1 MKNTATDKKTDHSTD
16 STHGNPQE
24 EAQSKQ
30 QPPGAPPGGNA
41 STLHPVA
48 PRGRVEV
55 DFSASTVA
63 LKNGKKLCCKNN
75 EELNLKLCSENTTL
89 ENQLKKLSKHFEEK
103 VNTLCC
109 IHSVAKVYAVF
120 PFYDVKCLCSGGWE

>member
-16 STHGNPQE
+16 STKDNSQE

-41 STLHPVA
+41 STLPPVA
-48 PRGRVEV
+48 PGGRVEI
-55 DFSASTVA
+55 DFSASSVA

-75 EELNLKLCSENTTL
+75 EELNLKLCSENTSL

-103 VNTLCC
+103 VNIYL
-109 IHSVAKVYAVF
+109 HKVF
-120 PFYDVKCLCSGGWE
+120 LNHFNKQGEGLGIEGT

>member
-1 MKNTATDKKTDHSTD
+1 MPF
-16 STHGNPQE
+16 NPQE

-30 QPPGAPPGGNA
+30 QSPSAPPGSNA
-41 STLHPVA
+41 PTLTSVA
-48 PRGRVEV
+48 PGGSVEV
-55 DFSASTVA
+55 DFSAVA

-103 VNTLCC
+103 VNIIITD
-109 IHSVAKVYAVF
+109 S
-120 PFYDVKCLCSGGWE
+120 